1 MGAVATGGLL
11 ILGAVNTVMGAK
23 ARSTKR
29 PKGARRKASFR
40 ASYTISRRSTL
51 SRAATKPRPGRAR
64 RREALRARSAPHTPL
79 REWTSIPG
87 RPADVVA
94 NDKQLGALDVL
105 TIKQN
110 AAREAHGFEMQAN
123 LARKA
128 GANAARNYNNQAIS
142 TLLTGARRKL
152 SAPITTSGRSSSGGS
167 VPRSGSSGSAG
178 STNGGYNN
186 GTASR

>member
-1 MGAVATGGLL
+1 MHWRVVRRQPQDRRLATRGLT
-11 ILGAVNTVMGAK
+11 G
-23 ARSTKR
+23 SQ
-29 PKGARRKASFR
+29 
-40 ASYTISRRSTL
+40 
-51 SRAATKPRPGRAR
+51 RAAYAAQGVDINSG
-64 RREALRARSAPHTPL
+64 SA
-79 REWTSIPG
+79 
-87 RPADVVA
+87 ADVVA

-110 AAREAHGFEMQAN
+110 AAREAHGYEMQAN

-142 TLLTGARRKL
+142 TLLTGAAQAG
-152 SAPITTSGRSSSGGS
+152 STYYNFRSSSGGGS